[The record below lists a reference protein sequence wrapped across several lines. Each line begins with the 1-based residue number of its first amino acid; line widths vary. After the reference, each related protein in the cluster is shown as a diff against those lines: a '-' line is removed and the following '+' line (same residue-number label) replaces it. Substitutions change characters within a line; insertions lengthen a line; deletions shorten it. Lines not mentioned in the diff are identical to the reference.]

1 MCYGHSLAGT
11 RNAMARMEMAVL
23 VYMVVDVS
31 VVEGEWNKG
40 EDPASREIE
49 MWAAGS
55 IAPFRDRFLYAV
67 CTMFEYSNGLAH
79 KVRYYQEV
87 PT

>member
-1 MCYGHSLAGT
+1 
-11 RNAMARMEMAVL
+11 MARMETAVL

-40 EDPASREIE
+40 EDPASREIQ
-49 MWAAGS
+49 MWAADS
-55 IAPFRDRFLYAV
+55 TVHCVRRSLYV
-67 CTMFEYSNGLAH
+67 LCTMFEYSNGLAH

>member
-1 MCYGHSLAGT
+1 
-11 RNAMARMEMAVL
+11 MARMETAVL

-40 EDPASREIE
+40 EDPASREIQK
-49 MWAAGS
+49 WAANSAVPLG
-55 IAPFRDRFLYAV
+55 RRFLYV
-67 CTMFEYSNGLAH
+67 FCRMFEYSNGLAH

>member
-1 MCYGHSLAGT
+1 
-11 RNAMARMEMAVL
+11 MARMETAVL

-40 EDPASREIE
+40 EDPASREIQK
-49 MWAAGS
+49 WAADS
-55 IAPFRDRFLYAV
+55 TAPFSCRVLYAV